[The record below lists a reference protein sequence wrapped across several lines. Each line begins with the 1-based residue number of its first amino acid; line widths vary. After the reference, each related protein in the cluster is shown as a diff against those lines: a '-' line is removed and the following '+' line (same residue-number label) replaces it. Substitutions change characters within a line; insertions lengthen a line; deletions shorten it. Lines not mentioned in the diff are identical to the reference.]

1 METEQLDFD
10 SLCELFARKP
20 DLVLSFA
27 EFAIH
32 NCSLSDL
39 AVLALREVSRLPQP
53 ALHLS
58 QYLRCAL
65 QQQQQQQQD
74 NQHQQPF
81 TLLARR
87 LSKAVGTS
95 RIKRVTG

>member
-32 NCSLSDL
+32 NCSLSDF

-53 ALHLS
+53 ALNLS
-58 QYLRCAL
+58 KYLRCGL
-65 QQQQQQQQD
+65 QQQQQKD

-81 TLLARR
+81 TLSARR
-87 LSKAVGTS
+87 LS
-95 RIKRVTG
+95 